1 MSKYTFKSFVNR
13 WWNEFTRE
21 WRPEL
26 DLSVNR
32 SYGTVIVQNKKNG
45 HFGMAKC
52 QAGDQ
57 FSARIGTAIAYARYR
72 GAEPPKEDV
81 KQVDSDRI
89 PIERMEEFYKKL
101 YDKYGEKEG
110 DTDAES

>member
-13 WWNEFTRE
+13 WWDEFTRE

-52 QAGDQ
+52 RPGDQ
-57 FSARIGTAIAYARYR
+57 FSSRIGTAIAYAKYR
-72 GAEPPKEDV
+72 GAEPPKDDE

-110 DTDAES
+110 DTNAEG